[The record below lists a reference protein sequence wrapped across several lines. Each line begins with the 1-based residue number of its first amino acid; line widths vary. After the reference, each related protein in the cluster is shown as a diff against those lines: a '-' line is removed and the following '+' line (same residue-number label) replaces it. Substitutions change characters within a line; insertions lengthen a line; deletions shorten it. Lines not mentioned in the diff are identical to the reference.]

1 MGGLRV
7 EFIIHTNP
15 SYLNYRY
22 QRGTS
27 HDEYEVRRLFDSG
40 VMDFLFPYDIYH
52 LDMQQVREKQI
63 VRFRK
68 VIEEG

>member
-1 MGGLRV
+1 
-7 EFIIHTNP
+7 
-15 SYLNYRY
+15 
-22 QRGTS
+22 
-27 HDEYEVRRLFDSG
+27 
-40 VMDFLFPYDIYH
+40 MDFLFPYDIYH